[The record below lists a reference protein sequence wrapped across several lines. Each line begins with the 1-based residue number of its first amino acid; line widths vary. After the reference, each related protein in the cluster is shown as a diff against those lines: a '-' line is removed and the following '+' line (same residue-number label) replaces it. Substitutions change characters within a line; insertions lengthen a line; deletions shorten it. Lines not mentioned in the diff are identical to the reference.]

1 MHRLWRKVGGE
12 YDDYIINPKRSG
24 YQSLHTAVRG
34 PGGVPIEVQ
43 IRTAQMHEQA
53 EYGDAA
59 HWAYKENTPK
69 LVAPGKI
76 QVSQGSNDSFIRQD
90 LLCLNEHEQADDR
103 SSFIRQDL
111 LCLNEH
117 EQADERSYHI
127 VPTRASNSSWCET
140 RQ

>member
-1 MHRLWRKVGGE
+1 MLSCDWAAIKLSSLPDCLADSLVCHRIQPAVHRLWRKVGGE

-24 YQSLHTAVRG
+24 YQSLHTAVMG

-69 LVAPGKI
+69 LAAPGKV
-76 QVSQGSNDSFIRQD
+76 QVCMLSMRCDWHCINCVGVLKLI
-90 LLCLNEHEQADDR
+90 
-103 SSFIRQDL
+103 
-111 LCLNEH
+111 
-117 EQADERSYHI
+117 
-127 VPTRASNSSWCET
+127 
-140 RQ
+140 